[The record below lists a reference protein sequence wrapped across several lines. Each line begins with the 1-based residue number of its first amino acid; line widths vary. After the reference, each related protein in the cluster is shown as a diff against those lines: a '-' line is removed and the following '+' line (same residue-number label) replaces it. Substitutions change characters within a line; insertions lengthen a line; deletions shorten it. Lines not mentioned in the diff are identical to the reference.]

1 MIELFLSFN
10 HIKLKYS
17 TLEELIIINKIIGSN
32 QLKLIYNSK
41 FNSNEIW
48 GSKDNLF
55 DFLMDMSMFNNVK
68 IN

>member
-1 MIELFLSFN
+1 MIELTLSFN
-10 HIKLKYS
+10 HIKLKYN
-17 TLEELIIINKIIGSN
+17 TLEELKIINKIINSN
-32 QLKLIYNSK
+32 QLKIIYNSK

-48 GSKDNLF
+48 GTKDNLF

>member
-17 TLEELIIINKIIGSN
+17 TLEELNIINKIIGSN

-41 FNSNEIW
+41 FDSNEIW